1 MHRGELSS
9 ITGLHPVDARNIFPV
24 VTAQNV
30 PGCSLNLRGG
40 GGQKWPLA
48 ENCCLRVT
56 TLGVERDDVGKA
68 PGTEPGTQ
76 QLLRKRELLSG
87 QEGGWVGILALPLNE
102 LAVGLGQVTLAL

>member
-40 GGQKWPLA
+40 GGQNGPWLRTAASELPPWGLKEMMWVKHLA
-48 ENCCLRVT
+48 R
-56 TLGVERDDVGKA
+56 
-68 PGTEPGTQ
+68 
-76 QLLRKRELLSG
+76 S
-87 QEGGWVGILALPLNE
+87 LALSSFSGNGSCYLVKRV
-102 LAVGLGQVTLAL
+102 AGLESWLCHLTS